1 MKRSVLISL
10 IFFICAFFA
19 DAKEMETRLVCYD
32 VTDGLSGNV
41 VNAVLQDQVGF
52 IWLGSDSGLD
62 RFDGKRFRHYNLPAV
77 TSLVEDYNGVIWVG
91 TANGLYYLQESRSEI
106 RRFLVETQFDVM
118 ISAKIN
124 DLEIED
130 SGNIWIATEG
140 QGVFLYNDEKQ
151 SLTQFSRHISIA
163 TTLDLFSGGCV
174 FVCAEEGSVFSLT
187 EGGEIEKIYSLDS
200 KTYGRRDLRINSMYR
215 DGTLFYLAPE
225 VGSLVCIDT
234 EDASGSEPYIRNVKS
249 APTEV
254 TEIIRFGEDIQLVG
268 SNYGLFLSN
277 LSTGWSEPIPFGEDN
292 SAFMRRV
299 TCLYKDREGGVWIGT
314 DGRGVYYMSD
324 ENKQISFSQ
333 IPYTVSCIARTS
345 TSDIMIGTQ
354 EGGLFRMDSEGRI
367 SLVTSKIANIKSL
380 LQIGSATLVGTG
392 GDGLYVIGEG
402 KIINYR
408 YDRYDNTSIMANNV
422 TALYKTSDG
431 IIYVGTEWGLCR
443 FNLKKGK
450 FFPVAGDAGKS
461 NISDIHEDSENQVW
475 VTSYGGRVLRTGPF
489 RRLWASFN
497 TDDKGV
503 RLSSALCVLEDV
515 NGNICVGTDDGL
527 LVYDEEKRA
536 FVNTEV
542 NLPDRTGRISVSSME
557 QDRSGNIWAAGA
569 FGIMCIDGSDNHV
582 GTYFKSQE
590 DLDHNVF
597 LPGSS
602 LRLADGTIFFG
613 GTNGICHFR
622 PEEFENNHHAAEVV
636 ISEVYVNGNPLRQDV
651 ANITTPVKF
660 ESEDNNLSF
669 DFSILSWQAPAKNR
683 YWYRLDGVDD
693 DWIFS
698 AEEATV
704 KYENLSSGDYVF
716 RVRGENND
724 GIPGRSEAQFHFHIN
739 VPSYLSAWA
748 IVLYVISLIVAVI
761 LWVLWRK
768 RRKERT
774 AFEYKLKSYT
784 NFAQEVRTPVTL
796 INTPLKNIINSY
808 DLPSP
813 IRADLD
819 MMSRSADNLLEMIDQ
834 LLEYSSNDQDLM
846 EINPAP
852 TDIVSLLEGALL
864 KFRPFTDSKRVS
876 VSTSFPDGPAVYN
889 IDPKALS
896 KVFSNLISNAVK
908 YSETLMSVNLIA
920 DQDRIR
926 LVVSNDGPS
935 IPDEMQDKIFGMF
948 YTGEDSRSGTGIGLT
963 FAKMLV
969 EKHGGKLEV
978 IPNEKGAAFGMEL
991 PSERL
996 MQEAETPVLYE
1007 AGFVPTETVL
1017 VIDESTQMRKMMSSI
1032 LSPYYKLISASG
1044 GVKGYEL
1051 LETNIVNLI
1060 ICDVVMPDMDGFE
1073 FCSKIR
1079 QDHRFVDIPLIYI
1092 TSKVNMKDR
1101 VKGLEMGADDY
1112 IEKPFDPEWL
1122 KARIRSLLSAR
1133 DRLKEFY
1140 KGLPG
1145 VHPMSVSTLTNADME
1160 FINKLNEAILE
1171 NISNENFYVDDLA
1184 ATMFLSK
1191 SSLYRR
1197 VKALLDV
1204 SPIDYIKK
1212 MRLHKAADML
1222 SQGEYAVYEVWQ
1234 NVGFSSP
1241 TYFAQCF
1248 KKEFGI
1254 TPTRYASSLG
1264 VEVNEEKISS

>member
-52 IWLGSDSGLD
+52 IWLGGDTGLD
-62 RFDGKRFRHYNLPAV
+62 RFDGKRFRHYDLPAV
-77 TSLVEDYNGVIWVG
+77 TSLVEDGNGVIWAG
-91 TANGLYYLQESRSEI
+91 TTGGLYYLPKNRSEV

-124 DLEIED
+124 DLEIEE
-130 SGNIWIATEG
+130 SGDMWIATEG
-140 QGVFLYNDEKQ
+140 QGVFLYDDAKR

-163 TTLDLFSGGCV
+163 TALDLSSDGSV
-174 FVCAEEGSVFSLT
+174 IVCAEEGSVFNLSEMGT
-187 EGGEIEKIYSLDS
+187 IEMIYSLDS

-215 DGTLFYLAPE
+215 DGSFIWLAPE
-225 VGSLVCIDT
+225 VGSLVCVDT
-234 EDASGSEPYIRNVKS
+234 DESAGFKS
-249 APTEV
+249 SAQDVRLNLEEV
-254 TEIIRFGEDIQLVG
+254 TEIIRYGDDIQLVG
-268 SNYGLFLSN
+268 SHSGLFYSN
-277 LSTGWSEPIPFGEDN
+277 LSAGWLKPISFDEDN
-292 SAFMRRV
+292 SAFIRRV
-299 TCLYKDREGGVWIGT
+299 TCLYRDREDGIWIGT
-314 DGRGVYYMSD
+314 DGRGVYYMP
-324 ENKQISFSQ
+324 EETKHIRFSHR
-333 IPYTVSCIARTS
+333 PYTVSCLARTS
-345 TSDIMIGTQ
+345 DSDIMIGTQ

-367 SLVTSKIANIKSL
+367 SLVTSKIANIKCV
-380 LQIGSATLVGTG
+380 LQVGSKILVGTG
-392 GDGLYVIGEG
+392 GDGLYVIGDG
-402 KIINYR
+402 DIINYR

-422 TALYKTSDG
+422 TVLYRTSDG
-431 IIYVGTEWGLCR
+431 IIFVGTEWGLCR
-443 FNLKKGK
+443 FNLRKGT
-450 FFPVAGDAGKS
+450 FFPIAGDAGKS
-461 NISDIHEDSENQVW
+461 NISDIYEDSENQVW

-497 TDDKGV
+497 TDDKGA
-503 RLSSALCVLEDV
+503 RLSSVSCVLEDL
-515 NGNICVGTDDGL
+515 NGNIRVGTEDGL
-527 LVYDEEKRA
+527 LSYDKEKRS
-536 FVNTEV
+536 FVDTEV
-542 NLPDRTGRISVSSME
+542 HLPDRSGKFPVSSME
-557 QDRSGNIWAAGA
+557 QDRNGNVWVAGS
-569 FGIMCIDGSDNHV
+569 FGIMCFDGTDNHV
-582 GTYFKSQE
+582 GAYFKSQE
-590 DLDHNVF
+590 DLDNNIF

-613 GTNGICHFR
+613 GTNGLCHFR
-622 PEEFENNHHAAEVV
+622 PEEFEYNHHAAKVV
-636 ISEVYVNGNPLRQDV
+636 ISEVYVNGNPLREDV
-651 ANITTPVKF
+651 VNAASPMKL
-660 ESEDNNLSF
+660 ESEQNNLSF
-669 DFSILSWQAPAKNR
+669 DFSVLSWQAPAKNR

-693 DWIFS
+693 DWIYS
-698 AEEATV
+698 GEEATV
-704 KYENLSSGDYVF
+704 KYENLMSGDYVF
-716 RVRGENND
+716 RVKGENGD
-724 GIPGRSEAQFHFHIN
+724 GIPAQSDASFRFEIS
-739 VPSYLSAWA
+739 VPDYLSAWA
-748 IVLYVISLIVAVI
+748 IALYVILLVAVVI
-761 LWVLWRK
+761 MWVIWRR

-808 DLPSP
+808 DLPAP
-813 IRADLD
+813 VRADLD
-819 MMSRSADNLLEMIDQ
+819 MMSRSVDNLLDMIDQ
-834 LLEYSSNDQDLM
+834 LLDYSSNDQALM

-852 TDIVSLLEGALL
+852 TDIVSLLEGVLM

-876 VSTSFPDGPAVYN
+876 VNTSFPDCPAVYN
-889 IDPKALS
+889 VDPNALN

-908 YSETLMSVNLIA
+908 YSETSINVTLVA
-920 DQDRIR
+920 EQDRMN
-926 LVVSNDGPS
+926 LVVSNDGPT

-948 YTGEDSRSGTGIGLT
+948 YTGEDSQSGTGIGLT

-969 EKHGGKLEV
+969 EQHGGTLEI
-978 IPNEKGAAFGMEL
+978 IPNEKGATFGMDL
-991 PSERL
+991 PSEL
-996 MQEAETPVLYE
+996 LKQEAETPMLYE

-1017 VIDESTQMRKMMSSI
+1017 VIDANPQMRKMISSI
-1032 LSPYYKLISASG
+1032 LSPYYKLITASG
-1044 GVKGYEL
+1044 GLKGYEL
-1051 LETNIVNLI
+1051 LESNIVNLI
-1060 ICDVVMPDMDGFE
+1060 ICDVVMSDMDGFE

-1140 KGLPG
+1140 KGLPR

-1171 NISNENFYVDDLA
+1171 NINNDNFYVDDLA

-1197 VKALLDV
+1197 VKALLDI

-1234 NVGFSSP
+1234 KVGFSSP

-1264 VEVNEEKISS
+1264 ESPAE